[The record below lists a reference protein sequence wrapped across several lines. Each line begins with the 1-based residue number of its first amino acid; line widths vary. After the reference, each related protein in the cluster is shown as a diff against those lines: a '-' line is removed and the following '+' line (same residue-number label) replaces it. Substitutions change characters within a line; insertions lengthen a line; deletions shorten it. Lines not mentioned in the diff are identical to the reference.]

1 MSLFMTR
8 TYDKCTTPSQYMR
21 YWREKAGL
29 SRLKLALAA
38 DVRQETIERWEKG
51 ETGPTVE
58 LAWCVADV
66 LGVSI
71 DAYVGRVRVD
81 TEGP

>member
-21 YWREKAGL
+21 YWRE
-29 SRLKLALAA
+29 
-38 DVRQETIERWEKG
+38 
-51 ETGPTVE
+51 
-58 LAWCVADV
+58 DV